1 MIALKKHI
9 SLVILFVL
17 LSVASYGQVTNS
29 VLADGNWYKFAVDT
43 TGVFKI
49 DRAFLQQLGISTN
62 NLNPKKIQI
71 YGNGGQLLPEL
82 NADFRYDD
90 LQENAIFIAGEEDN
104 SFDANDYILFYA
116 KGPHS
121 WEVNPA
127 QGTVNHIQNIYSDN
141 SYYFMTINEDDGKRI
156 QSSSPVVGSASTQI
170 TTFNDYVFYEK

>member
-17 LSVASYGQVTNS
+17 LSVASHGQVTNS

-82 NADFRYDD
+82 NADFRYC
-90 LQENAIFIAGEEDN
+90 LL
-104 SFDANDYILFYA
+104 Y
-116 KGPHS
+116 
-121 WEVNPA
+121 
-127 QGTVNHIQNIYSDN
+127 T
-141 SYYFMTINEDDGKRI
+141 
-156 QSSSPVVGSASTQI
+156 SPSPR
-170 TTFNDYVFYEK
+170 D